1 METVLSSDSPI
12 EYFWRLET
20 IGITDNLRQPDDERA
35 IQHFSETVKKE
46 KGRYNVSWPWRE
58 KNPNLPDNYGLTFG
72 RLKTAI
78 SRLSY

>member
-1 METVLSSDSPI
+1 MTVFTQTASRIQNQINNNLIMETVLSSDSPI

-46 KGRYNVSWPWRE
+46 KGR
-58 KNPNLPDNYGLTFG
+58 
-72 RLKTAI
+72 
-78 SRLSY
+78 

>member
-20 IGITDNLRQPDDERA
+20 TGITDNLRQPDDERA

-46 KGRYNVSWPWRE
+46 KGR
-58 KNPNLPDNYGLTFG
+58 
-72 RLKTAI
+72 
-78 SRLSY
+78 